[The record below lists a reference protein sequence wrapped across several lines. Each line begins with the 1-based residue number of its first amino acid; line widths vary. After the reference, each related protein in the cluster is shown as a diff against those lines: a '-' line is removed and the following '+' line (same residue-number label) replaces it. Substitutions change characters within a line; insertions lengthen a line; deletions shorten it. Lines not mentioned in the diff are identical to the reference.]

1 MGPSP
6 RWAALAAALW
16 AASAGA
22 ARAEP
27 QWGFEWEPGSQVLP
41 TATGGVTFTA
51 EPAGTAQGNQELLL
65 THIST
70 FASPASTGEVVSN
83 AAYHF
88 TLTLTDLA
96 SGKSGTFSFGGQL
109 SGTFT
114 ATTAALT
121 NVFIGPTEGKFR
133 LGDNQ
138 YLVTIGPY
146 RGPGGPGKNGTIT
159 AYIEVK
165 PTGAHSLPEP
175 SSLLLAGLA
184 APLWALRRWRRRGA

>member
-1 MGPSP
+1 M
-6 RWAALAAALW
+6 
-16 AASAGA
+16 
-22 ARAEP
+22 
-27 QWGFEWEPGSQVLP
+27 WEPGSQVLP

-51 EPAGTAQGNQELLL
+51 EPAGTGQGNQELLL

-70 FASPASTGEVVSN
+70 FASPASTGEVLSN

-96 SGKSGTFSFGGQL
+96 SGQVGKFSFGGTI

-114 ATTAALT
+114 ATSAALT
-121 NVFIGPTEGKFR
+121 NTFVGPTEAKFR
-133 LGDNQ
+133 LGNTL

-146 RGPGGPGKNGTIT
+146 KGPGGPGKLGTIA
-159 AYIEVK
+159 AYIESK
-165 PTGAHSLPEP
+165 PVGVQGAPEP

-184 APLWALRRWRRRGA
+184 APLLALRRWRRRAA